1 MTRESFICVC
11 GGAKSAKAKES
22 YKRLEESIS
31 EIKAFLM
38 EMGNDSLR
46 VKEFETV
53 TPIDE
58 SEGDESKTDKS
69 KQIGKVLMANC
80 TPYQYKAIC
89 AELDEWLK

>member
-1 MTRESFICVC
+1 MSKETFVCVC

-22 YKRLEESIS
+22 YKRLEESIQ
-31 EIKAFLM
+31 EIKDFLV

-46 VKEFETV
+46 VKEFETI

-58 SEGDESKTDKS
+58 GEGDESKADKS
-69 KQIGKVLMANC
+69 EQIGKVITANC

-89 AELDEWLK
+89 AELEEWLK